1 MDMRRVEILV
11 GVFVVAGIA
20 AMIALALKIS
30 SINRLTGD
38 STYRVYAKFE
48 NIGGLKVRSPVK
60 LGGVVVGRI
69 ATIALDQQSMTPVV
83 EMAISDAYKEKLPID
98 TSAKIN
104 TAGLLGEQYIALSL
118 GGEDDV
124 LRDGDSVAETQSAL
138 VLEELI
144 SKYLFADK
152 KPE

>member
-11 GVFVVAGIA
+11 GVFVMAGIA

-48 NIGGLKVRSPVK
+48 NIGGLKVRSPIKV
-60 LGGVVVGRI
+60 GGVVVGRV
-69 ATIALDQQSMTPVV
+69 ATITLDQQSLTPVV
-83 EMAISDAYKEKLPID
+83 EMALSEQFNAFPID

-104 TAGLLGEQYIALSL
+104 TSGLLGEQYIALSV

-124 LRDGDSVAETQSAL
+124 LRDGDSVTETQSAL

-144 SKYLFADK
+144 GKYLFADK

>member
-11 GVFVVAGIA
+11 GVFVIAGIA

-48 NIGGLKVRSPVK
+48 NIGGLKVRSPIKV
-60 LGGVVVGRI
+60 GGVVVGRV
-69 ATIALDQQSMTPVV
+69 ATITLDQQSLTPVV
-83 EMAISDAYKEKLPID
+83 EMAISEQFNAFPID

-104 TAGLLGEQYIALSL
+104 TSGLLGEQYIALSV
-118 GGEDDV
+118 GGEDDL
-124 LRDGDSVAETQSAL
+124 LRDGDSVTETQSAL

-144 SKYLFADK
+144 GKYLFADK

>member
-1 MDMRRVEILV
+1 MDTRRVEILV
-11 GVFVVAGIA
+11 GLFVMAGIA
-20 AMIALALKIS
+20 AMVALALKIS

-38 STYRVYAKFE
+38 STYRVYARFE

-60 LGGVVVGRI
+60 IGGVVVGRI
-69 ATIALDQQSMTPVV
+69 ATITLDQQSLTPVV
-83 EMAISDAYKEKLPID
+83 EMAISHQYGSLPID

-104 TAGLLGEQYIALSL
+104 TAGLLGEQYVGLSP

-124 LRDGDSVAETQSAL
+124 LRDGDTVNDTQSAI

-152 KPE
+152 KKE

>member
-11 GVFVVAGIA
+11 GVFVIAGIA

-48 NIGGLKVRSPVK
+48 NIGGLKVRSPIKV
-60 LGGVVVGRI
+60 GGVVVGRV
-69 ATIALDQQSMTPVV
+69 ATISLDQQSLTPVV
-83 EMAISDAYKEKLPID
+83 EMAISEQFNAFPID

-104 TAGLLGEQYIALSL
+104 TSGLLGEQYIALSV
-118 GGEDDV
+118 GGEDDL
-124 LRDGDSVAETQSAL
+124 LRDGDSVTETQSAL

-144 SKYLFADK
+144 GKYLFADK

>member
-30 SINRLTGD
+30 SINRLTSD
-38 STYRVYAKFE
+38 TTYRVYAKFE
-48 NIGGLKVRSPVK
+48 NIGGLKVRSPIKV
-60 LGGVVVGRI
+60 GGVVVGRVADI
-69 ATIALDQQSMTPVV
+69 KLDQQSLTPVV
-83 EMAISDAYKEKLPID
+83 EMAISGEYTVFPID

-104 TAGLLGEQYIALSL
+104 TAGLLGEQYIALSP
-118 GGEDDV
+118 GGEEDV

-144 SKYLFADK
+144 GKYLFSDK

>member
-1 MDMRRVEILV
+1 MDMRRIEILV
-11 GVFVVAGIA
+11 GVFVVAGLA
-20 AMIALALKIS
+20 AMLALALKIS
-30 SINRLTGD
+30 SINRMTGD
-38 STYRVYAKFE
+38 TTYRVYAKFE

-60 LGGVVVGRI
+60 VGGVVVGRI
-69 ATIALDQQSMTPVV
+69 ATIRLDQQSLTPVV
-83 EMAISDAYKEKLPID
+83 EMAISTEYSQFPID

-104 TAGLLGEQYIALSL
+104 TAGLLGEQYIALSP
-118 GGEDDV
+118 GGEDNI
-124 LRDGDSVAETQSAL
+124 LHDGDSVTETQSAL

>member
-20 AMIALALKIS
+20 AMIALALKVS

-48 NIGGLKVRSPVK
+48 NIGGLKVRSPIKV
-60 LGGVVVGRI
+60 GGVVVGRVANI
-69 ATIALDQQSMTPVV
+69 SLDAQSLTPMV
-83 EMAISDAYKEKLPID
+83 EMAISEEFKSFPID

-104 TAGLLGEQYIALSL
+104 TAGLLGEQYIALSV
-118 GGEDDV
+118 GGEEDV

-144 SKYLFADK
+144 GKYLFADK

>member
-1 MDMRRVEILV
+1 MDMRRVEIMV
-11 GVFVVAGIA
+11 GVFVVIGFA

-30 SINRLTGD
+30 SINRLTAD
-38 STYRVYAKFE
+38 STYRVYAKFD
-48 NIGGLKVRSPVK
+48 NIGGLKVRSPIKVS
-60 LGGVVVGRI
+60 GVVVGRVADI
-69 ATIALDQQSMTPVV
+69 SLDQQSLTAVV
-83 EMAISDAYKEKLPID
+83 EMAISVDYRQFPLD

-104 TAGLLGEQYIALSL
+104 TAGLLGEQYIALSP

-124 LRDGDSVAETQSAL
+124 IRDGDSLTETQSAL

-144 SKYLFADK
+144 GKYLFADK

>member
-1 MDMRRVEILV
+1 MDMRRIEILV

-20 AMIALALKIS
+20 AMVALALKVS
-30 SINRLTGD
+30 SINRLNGD
-38 STYRVYAKFE
+38 NTYRVYAKFE
-48 NIGGLKVRSPVK
+48 NIGGLKVRSPIKV
-60 LGGVVVGRI
+60 GGVVVGRVS
-69 ATIALDQQSMTPVV
+69 TITLDQQSLTPVV
-83 EMAISDAYKEKLPID
+83 EMAISSEYAVFPID

-104 TAGLLGEQYIALSL
+104 TAGLLGEQYVALSP

-124 LRDGDSVAETQSAL
+124 LRDGDSVTETQSAI

-144 SKYLFADK
+144 GKYLFSDK

>member
-11 GVFVVAGIA
+11 GFFVIAGLA
-20 AMIALALKIS
+20 AMVALALKIS
-30 SINRLTGD
+30 SINRMTGD

-48 NIGGLKVRSPVK
+48 NIGGLKVRSPIKV
-60 LGGVVVGRI
+60 GGVVVGRI
-69 ATIALDQQSMTPVV
+69 ATISLDQQSLTPIV
-83 EMAISDAYKEKLPID
+83 EMAISEEFKAFPID

-104 TAGLLGEQYIALSL
+104 TAGLLGEQYIALSP

-124 LRDGDSVAETQSAL
+124 LRDGDSVTETQSAL

>member
-1 MDMRRVEILV
+1 MDTRRVEILV
-11 GVFVVAGIA
+11 GLFVVAGIA
-20 AMIALALKIS
+20 AMVALALKIS
-30 SINRLTGD
+30 SINRLTSD
-38 STYRVYAKFE
+38 SSYRVYARFE

-60 LGGVVVGRI
+60 LGGVVIGRI
-69 ATIALDQQSMTPVV
+69 ATISLDQQSLTPLV
-83 EMAISDAYKEKLPID
+83 EMAISDQYREKLPVD

-104 TAGLLGEQYIALSL
+104 TAGLLGEQYIALSI
-118 GGEDDV
+118 GGEEDV
-124 LRDGDSVAETQSAL
+124 LRDGDSVSDTQSAI

>member
-11 GVFVVAGIA
+11 GVFVIAGIA

-48 NIGGLKVRSPVK
+48 NIGGLKVRSPIKV
-60 LGGVVVGRI
+60 GGVVVGRVASI
-69 ATIALDQQSMTPVV
+69 TLDTQSLTPVV
-83 EMAISDAYKEKLPID
+83 EMAISSGYQAFPID

-104 TAGLLGEQYIALSL
+104 TAGLLGEQYIALSV

-124 LRDGDSVAETQSAL
+124 LRDGDSIAETQSAL

-144 SKYLFADK
+144 GKYLFSDK
-152 KPE
+152 KTE

>member
-11 GVFVVAGIA
+11 GAFVVAGIA
-20 AMIALALKIS
+20 ALVVLALKIS
-30 SINRLTGD
+30 NINRMTNGESYELKA
-38 STYRVYAKFE
+38 RFE

-60 LGGVVVGRI
+60 IGGVVIGRI
-69 ATIALDQQSMTPVV
+69 A
-83 EMAISDAYKEKLPID
+83 AISLDAKTLTPLVTMSLSTDYANLPID

-104 TAGLLGEQYIALSL
+104 TAGLLGEQYIGLSP

-124 LRDGDSVAETQSAL
+124 LKAGDTITDTQSAL

-152 KPE
+152 PGAE